1 MELIVEYDPPRDKR
15 LLEDGA
21 KKLSSTYDWIDV
33 PDAPLGKPN
42 YNSPVIAAY
51 LAALGVRV
59 VAHLRVQDYNVIAF
73 KTITKT
79 LGSLGVRRIV
89 FLRGDPPQQGAPVDQ
104 VSPEE
109 AVAYALRRPE
119 APEPGLLL
127 SLRKPLD
134 EIMKRLNTGASFY
147 YILNHDWGTGTLEKL
162 AAVVEEA
169 HSRGAKVYV
178 YLVVPRNGIPRAQ
191 DLERLP
197 GVDGIIVS
205 WPQAPAEELARL
217 GSRIR
222 EWLQ

>member
-1 MELIVEYDPPRDKR
+1 MELIVEYDPPRDRR
-15 LLEDGA
+15 LLEEGA
-21 KKLSSTYDWIDV
+21 RELASAYDWIDV

-51 LAALGVRV
+51 LAARGIRV

-79 LGSLGVRRIV
+79 LGSLGVERIV
-89 FLRGDPPQQGAPVDQ
+89 FLRGDPPQQGAPVEQ

-134 EIMKRLNTGASFY
+134 EIRRRLRAGARFY
-147 YILNHDWGTGTLEKL
+147 YVLNHDWGGGTLEKL

-169 HSRGAKVYV
+169 HSMGARVYV
-178 YLVVPRNGIPRAQ
+178 YLVVPRDGVPGAQ
-191 DLERLP
+191 ALGSLP
-197 GVDGIIVS
+197 GADGVIVS
-205 WPQAPAEELARL
+205 WPGAPAVELARL

-222 EWLQ
+222 EWLP